1 MPRVLLFLGLLV
13 STALAS
19 CAAAPR
25 SASKP
30 DRGGFQAAPS
40 PAIVSPYDDD
50 ALRAAANA
58 RHARPVP
65 PVPAR
70 SLVDLSASN
79 ELFGDE
85 GPANAEVVF
94 VSTEPSPSIQTALT
108 PHIVPTQLAAHLEA
122 IAAAADD
129 PVPAHFARA
138 LLPLLLHAIDAP
150 QIAVDDFD
158 SRTDLTEGE
167 RQLLHETAVFAARA
181 NARLQEGEAARFVLE
196 EELVRLLEAIRDP
209 EPFAIT
215 FATLIDEVRGVG
227 DFTARGTSR
236 FLKGVNHDAR
246 IYMDFEGVAW
256 TFDGTNW
263 STELELQVQVLKS
276 DGYQV
281 FATKWEPIHD
291 TRARRVAV
299 YAWSSVVLANDLD
312 LGNYVI
318 KIRARQPDSKG
329 FSEHIL
335 PFTIVSRLAGVG
347 AGE

>member
-1 MPRVLLFLGLLV
+1 MPRLLLSLELMLAVG
-13 STALAS
+13 LAS

-25 SASKP
+25 SAPSSARAG
-30 DRGGFQAAPS
+30 DLAPAN
-40 PAIVSPYDDD
+40 PAVMSPYDDD
-50 ALRAAANA
+50 ALREAANA
-58 RHARPVP
+58 RHARQVP
-65 PVPAR
+65 NVPGR
-70 SLVDLSASN
+70 SLVDLSASS
-79 ELFGDE
+79 ELFAAGT
-85 GPANAEVVF
+85 PATSEVLS
-94 VSTEPSPSIQTALT
+94 VSTEPLPAT
-108 PHIVPTQLAAHLEA
+108 PIAPTPMIVPMQLAAHLEA

-138 LLPLLLHAIDAP
+138 LLPLLLQAIDEP
-150 QIAVDDFD
+150 TITVDDFE
-158 SRTDLTEGE
+158 SRTDLTESE

-181 NARLQEGEAARFVLE
+181 NTRLQEGETARLVLE

-227 DFTARGTSR
+227 DFTARGSSR

-281 FATKWEPIHD
+281 LATKWEPIHD

-299 YAWSSVVLANDLD
+299 YAWSSVVLADD
-312 LGNYVI
+312 LGLGKYVI

-335 PFTIVSRLAGVG
+335 PFEIVSRLAGVG
-347 AGE
+347 ARE